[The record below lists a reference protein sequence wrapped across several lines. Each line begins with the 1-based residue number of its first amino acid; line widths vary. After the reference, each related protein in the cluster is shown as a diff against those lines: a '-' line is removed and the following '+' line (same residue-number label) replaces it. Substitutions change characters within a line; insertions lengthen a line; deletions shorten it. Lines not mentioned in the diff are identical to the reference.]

1 MTEQTRILD
10 HAEARRLAA
19 LAVDGLLDAPDL
31 SALDAHLAVCPAC
44 RSVATAMDRDAE
56 ALRAMDLGPVPV
68 AVRADVAIAAEHRGR
83 GGSVGRWGVIVA
95 VGALLIAGLGSGVI
109 GGAGGRGGATASP
122 GPSDGAAP
130 ANAAP
135 NQITWK
141 TDVALLAAQGFSVQ
155 AGDKTFS
162 GLAPVKVDSD
172 PGNATYRTL
181 EATWIERGV
190 EMRVSLYFGGDAT
203 SWWVSEIRA
212 YDGNAVPKA
221 KWMTATGTWFQSPI
235 GQAWTGDIDVP
246 LKGEGTGISGRLHLA
261 GATIATGAVD
271 NVNEPL
277 GGGQAVGE
285 NDRPFAAGG
294 RLHCTGILQMAPRD
308 AEAALLG
315 LGYRLSWRRL
325 TTTGPNTGYAEAM
338 PHAPD
343 GVISE
348 EPVPGGEGELIVFV
362 APFGDKQARPLPYP
376 SDCPVMDPNQTPAP
390 PKP

>member
-19 LAVDGLLDAPDL
+19 LAVDGLLDGRDR

-44 RSVATAMDRDAE
+44 RAVATAMDRDAE
-56 ALRAMDLGPVPV
+56 ALRTLDLGPVPV
-68 AVRADVAIAAEHRGR
+68 GVRADVAIAAEHRGR
-83 GGSVGRWGVIVA
+83 SGSVGRWGVIVA
-95 VGALLIAGLGSGVI
+95 VGALLIAGISGGVLG
-109 GGAGGRGGATASP
+109 GGGGRPGATP
-122 GPSDGAAP
+122 GPADGAAANVVP
-130 ANAAP
+130 A
-135 NQITWK
+135 QITWK
-141 TDVALLAAQGFSVQ
+141 SDVALLTAQGFSVQ

-172 PGNATYRTL
+172 PGDATYRTL
-181 EATWIERGV
+181 EATWMEQGV
-190 EMRVSLYFGGDAT
+190 EMRLNLYFAGDAS

-221 KWMTATGTWFQSPI
+221 KWMTATGTWFRSPI

-246 LKGEGTGISGRLHLA
+246 LKGERTGIGGSLHLA
-261 GATIATGAVD
+261 AATIATRAVD

-285 NDRPFAAGG
+285 NDRPFAFGG
-294 RLHCTGILQMAPRD
+294 RLHCSGILQMAPAD
-308 AEAALLG
+308 AEAALLS
-315 LGYRLSWRRL
+315 LGYRLSWRRI

-343 GVISE
+343 GVIGE
-348 EPVPGGEGELIVFV
+348 EPAPGSSGELIVFV
-362 APFGDKQARPLPYP
+362 APFGDPQAKPLPFP
-376 SDCPVMDPNQTPAP
+376 SDCPVADPDQTPPP